1 MAKKV
6 NTETEQKVI
15 NIPAMNIQTMNLRLV
30 GDSPLICHAWSEKAK
45 KMMLDK
51 QMKKAT
57 AGREVRDP
65 FKEFVESLYW
75 LSEKPENLTME
86 DVVNAK
92 FGFPTVAFKAAA
104 IDAAYQSGIVD
115 KKTTLRGAFH
125 ILGEFAEIEGLPSMR
140 EDMVRIGMGTADLR
154 YRAEFKEWATTL
166 HIQFNANVISVEQIC
181 NFFNVGGFAC
191 GIGEWR
197 PAKDGT
203 YGRYHVE

>member
-1 MAKKV
+1 MAKKI
-6 NTETEQKVI
+6 TEAEQQIV
-15 NIPAMNIQTMNLRLV
+15 IPAMKIKTMDLRIV

-45 KMMLDK
+45 RMMLEK
-51 QMKKAT
+51 QTKRAT
-57 AGREVRDP
+57 AGREIRDP
-65 FKEFVESLYW
+65 FREFTESLYW
-75 LSEKPENLTME
+75 LTPKPETPTME
-86 DVVNAK
+86 DVINAK

-104 IDAAYQSGIVD
+104 IDGAYQSGIVD

-125 ILGEFAEIEGLPSMR
+125 ILEEFAEIEGTPILR

-154 YRAEFKEWATTL
+154 YRGEFKEWSTTL
-166 HIQFNANVISVEQIC
+166 HIRFNENVISVEQLC

-197 PAKDGT
+197 PSKDGV